1 MSDKA
6 YQDKAVIV
14 TGASAGIGRALVLQ
28 LADQGAWIALAARD
42 AQRLDV
48 LAEEC
53 RQRGSKAIA
62 VPTHVSTQFDFTSQ
76 SPVSGGIG
84 DWSLF
89 SWR

>member
-62 VPTHVSTQFDFTSQ
+62 VPTDVTDAICLHFAISC
-76 SPVSGGIG
+76 
-84 DWSLF
+84 
-89 SWR
+89 SWRHWC